1 MWNILEIDTTNQY
14 HTLKTVFR
22 CEEEEEEEEEGVDS
36 IFLLKKTNPFLNS
49 CQEVPSI
56 TLVHNAETDHS
67 YEDMIKKL
75 NTKKKTW

>member
-1 MWNILEIDTTNQY
+1 MKYPRNRDTTNQY

-22 CEEEEEEEEEGVDS
+22 CEKEKEEEEGVDS

-49 CQEVPSI
+49 CQEVASI

-75 NTKKKTW
+75 NTKKKT